1 MADLIDLIGI
11 LIALRP
17 PGCIRIMKYHKG
29 LDRRYGQ
36 MIDTLDEVDDEDEN
50 ETLIIACP
58 PVMMM
63 ETNVNSQT
71 LSLIA
76 PTKILQIN
84 VFLNQS

>member
-1 MADLIDLIGI
+1 
-11 LIALRP
+11 
-17 PGCIRIMKYHKG
+17 MKYHKG